1 MSPAFSASAA
11 STPEAAPQPRQTP
24 TPTAS
29 SPPILDV
36 TPEAVQPYPKAPPRP
51 AARGRKKIRACILT
65 EDEEALGQLREKEEK
80 KAAREEKKRRS
91 EEKKREKKR
100 EQEARQAAKRRR
112 RSEPVEASSSDEEAA
127 DNPALCDDSSEYSD
141 EFAEELE
148 HDAASYPF
156 VQKEPEMPRSCCVP
170 GCKSNYSTADASGF
184 RFPEDE
190 QRRVQWIRAIR
201 REDFKPTTNTV
212 VCAKHFEQHCILT
225 KDSVT
230 RPDGTVIT
238 AMRGRPSLT
247 KDACPT
253 IFENQPNDCSEDA
266 LSQCDEI
273 AIKKEEEDVCIKEEP
288 IEDLDVITGCGTF
301 VPVLKSKPRSN
312 SDHSEDALSQ
322 CDEIGIK
329 EEEEDV
335 CTKED
340 PIEDFDPVTGYTIFV
355 PTLKSKL
362 RSDRAQRACA
372 EHKRRPRKTDGG
384 VPAPATPEG
393 TEKGLSITSSG
404 GNDLGS
410 HHDSRANTSDVRHGS
425 VSAAVPPA
433 AARPSTHTT
442 VGSGGPFLGV
452 VAPNSLNPPQPSVP
466 CTTIG
471 AHSMPMMMHPTVQ
484 GYHHWTHLATT
495 TAALAAPSTA
505 TTTTT
510 TTTTTT
516 QPPESGVPPLSSTP
530 PKKLTI
536 QTMEGLNFAESEG
549 FKNIEIDSHH
559 DSVTF
564 RTNVKTKEEFERW
577 KEIYCYR
584 TNTCFNSVFIVPV
597 TGRYKHFKKH
607 FVCRHGVKHA
617 NKVTST
623 GCKVQMEVTI
633 RAVHKNNDDKLLE
646 EFPCYVT
653 IKGQH
658 NHPTDSADLQGQRRL
673 LPSIKNMFLRYFEQ
687 GMTTAQAQKHHSMKM
702 ELVGDLNGPVN
713 PSISPNYQSIANMR
727 TQWLKKEPG
736 ALNNLTMLDAI
747 ACYASNHQDVTIKVD
762 ATYRRYI
769 VVLVT
774 PFMRRAH
781 QELKEA
787 GEVVFVDATTR
798 VDHLNPGVV
807 PLLCAGAAGAVL
819 LGVLFTSSQDEG
831 TLTKGFGMMKG
842 CLGGSAFYGRGA
854 PLAFVTDD
862 CLPERK
868 ALAATWPDAKLFL
881 STFHTLHKVSR
892 WILNAKHRIKKSHR
906 QELMAFVR
914 ALVCADT
921 QSAFNMLWESFQGNP
936 LAQEYPNF
944 TRYLTMLTQRKAEW
958 SLAFRARTTLQGHDG
973 NSFCETTLLFIK
985 EVVLSRCK
993 AFNTALLVV
1002 FVVEIFDLYMQQ
1014 RLLDVAL
1021 KRRRVKP
1028 INAAKVSMDVLS
1040 PLGGNKFQ
1048 VQSDSNPSET
1058 FTVDLSLGMCTCL
1071 RGENG
1076 ATCKH
1081 QAACAEYGVTVAPL
1095 LFELN
1100 VQNRQWLAALAL
1112 GKDKVPEEGIF
1123 KSLGAPEQDSL
1134 NTKHKEA
1141 ESNTDAPDSSNSR
1154 QECESAEEVSMEID
1168 PPQNNESS
1176 VSLKSTLQDAAQSLA
1191 NTLMEVV
1198 KELGNEKTFLA
1209 LTKLKEHFKAVK
1221 SSDQL
1226 NSLLLSMSSEN
1237 VEKGGCGCDR
1247 TPCQPSST
1255 SRRKPDVPKGA
1266 TALCRRQRPAGAVS
1280 KMKRPKNLAHS
1291 VLSKVA
1297 HAKSHGTEH

>member
-410 HHDSRANTSDVRHGS
+410 HHDSRANTSMDSPTHQGSPQPKKKRKPNWSNDETLRLVNLMAEKHLTVNGRFRPSLTRADKKRAWADVTNAINASNVS
-425 VSAAVPPA
+425 VRRTEEEVINKWFTVLSHSRKKISTVRKEFNQSGGGGPQAPPLDPVDLKVEEIFGEKNATVDGNLPLNANEISLKKLHATEVTLQEQQIDVGHQEQQQQQIDEHLQHQPEQLSETSNNEIYFDSVDPCKPNSVPP
-433 AARPSTHTT
+433 
-442 VGSGGPFLGV
+442 
-452 VAPNSLNPPQPSVP
+452 
-466 CTTIG
+466 
-471 AHSMPMMMHPTVQ
+471 
-484 GYHHWTHLATT
+484 
-495 TAALAAPSTA
+495 
-505 TTTTT
+505 
-510 TTTTTT
+510 
-516 QPPESGVPPLSSTP
+516 
-530 PKKLTI
+530 
-536 QTMEGLNFAESEG
+536 
-549 FKNIEIDSHH
+549 
-559 DSVTF
+559 
-564 RTNVKTKEEFERW
+564 
-577 KEIYCYR
+577 EIYVGDQYI
-584 TNTCFNSVFIVPV
+584 NKYNVSESAKEHSKE
-597 TGRYKHFKKH
+597 TG
-607 FVCRHGVKHA
+607 
-617 NKVTST
+617 
-623 GCKVQMEVTI
+623 QWLLQ
-633 RAVHKNNDDKLLE
+633 DKLE
-646 EFPCYVT
+646 
-653 IKGQH
+653 
-658 NHPTDSADLQGQRRL
+658 TDCAASKQAYKREKRRL
-673 LPSIKNMFLRYFEQ
+673 
-687 GMTTAQAQKHHSMKM
+687 
-702 ELVGDLNGPVN
+702 
-713 PSISPNYQSIANMR
+713 
-727 TQWLKKEPG
+727 
-736 ALNNLTMLDAI
+736 
-747 ACYASNHQDVTIKVD
+747 
-762 ATYRRYI
+762 
-769 VVLVT
+769 
-774 PFMRRAH
+774 
-781 QELKEA
+781 
-787 GEVVFVDATTR
+787 
-798 VDHLNPGVV
+798 
-807 PLLCAGAAGAVL
+807 
-819 LGVLFTSSQDEG
+819 
-831 TLTKGFGMMKG
+831 
-842 CLGGSAFYGRGA
+842 
-854 PLAFVTDD
+854 
-862 CLPERK
+862 
-868 ALAATWPDAKLFL
+868 
-881 STFHTLHKVSR
+881 
-892 WILNAKHRIKKSHR
+892 
-906 QELMAFVR
+906 
-914 ALVCADT
+914 
-921 QSAFNMLWESFQGNP
+921 
-936 LAQEYPNF
+936 
-944 TRYLTMLTQRKAEW
+944 
-958 SLAFRARTTLQGHDG
+958 
-973 NSFCETTLLFIK
+973 
-985 EVVLSRCK
+985 
-993 AFNTALLVV
+993 
-1002 FVVEIFDLYMQQ
+1002 
-1014 RLLDVAL
+1014 RLLQMKEKIKF
-1021 KRRRVKP
+1021 KRLEKK
-1028 INAAKVSMDVLS
+1028 AKIDYWRAKADYYKSR
-1040 PLGGNKFQ
+1040 
-1048 VQSDSNPSET
+1048 T
-1058 FTVDLSLGMCTCL
+1058 
-1071 RGENG
+1071 
-1076 ATCKH
+1076 
-1081 QAACAEYGVTVAPL
+1081 
-1095 LFELN
+1095 
-1100 VQNRQWLAALAL
+1100 
-1112 GKDKVPEEGIF
+1112 KDEE
-1123 KSLGAPEQDSL
+1123 Q
-1134 NTKHKEA
+1134 
-1141 ESNTDAPDSSNSR
+1141 
-1154 QECESAEEVSMEID
+1154 
-1168 PPQNNESS
+1168 
-1176 VSLKSTLQDAAQSLA
+1176 
-1191 NTLMEVV
+1191 
-1198 KELGNEKTFLA
+1198 
-1209 LTKLKEHFKAVK
+1209 
-1221 SSDQL
+1221 
-1226 NSLLLSMSSEN
+1226 
-1237 VEKGGCGCDR
+1237 
-1247 TPCQPSST
+1247 
-1255 SRRKPDVPKGA
+1255 
-1266 TALCRRQRPAGAVS
+1266 
-1280 KMKRPKNLAHS
+1280 
-1291 VLSKVA
+1291 
-1297 HAKSHGTEH
+1297 